1 MGVPGSRRR
10 DPRGRQDHGQV
21 PVVGEVRHH
30 HAPGAAVTI
39 NYASAVRDI
48 VRDDIFAVSLGVPF
62 AMVEG
67 TTRRERIN
75 ASLSERNWT

>member
-1 MGVPGSRRR
+1 
-10 DPRGRQDHGQV
+10 
-21 PVVGEVRHH
+21 
-30 HAPGAAVTI
+30 VTI

-62 AMVEG
+62 AMIEG

-75 ASLSERNWT
+75 RSLGERNWT

>member
-1 MGVPGSRRR
+1 
-10 DPRGRQDHGQV
+10 
-21 PVVGEVRHH
+21 
-30 HAPGAAVTI
+30 VTI

-62 AMVEG
+62 IRVEG

-75 ASLSERNWT
+75 RSLSERNWT